1 MESFESQAFFEIFL
15 VLTST
20 FFLINRLSMMESI
33 FWVRKYKALLICLPL
48 MAISV
53 KRVLS
58 LAYVPDE
65 TAFLSFAHSGSIH
78 KMNLPELLFAPNF
91 EGFGSM
97 FWSTIGASIKVT
109 SFFSNESEWPNNYNY
124 LQIYDDEFMLDIY
137 SIQLVRAIALLTI
150 LLWFRMFV
158 RETIDNQGISKYLP
172 LLVLTF
178 PIMWWGGK
186 VSSPELIC
194 AGLAGMSGI
203 HVSKGNYARAIL
215 FVSLAAG
222 FKISAIPIFICVL
235 LVSLLSLKQDSKLNN
250 ENTLKKISI
259 LLLLSIFP
267 YLALNMY
274 VFTEPKDFFSN
285 LLNRLGGQSLAID
298 FSYLDLQIMQIL
310 SYPPTWTWDYVTV
323 SGLFYWWG
331 SALMYFAL
339 MSLLLMNRQ
348 FIYLFLFTAVPL
360 LTAFSLLVS
369 GAQLYSWYYFPS
381 ILFSIS
387 LLSRIELGKSN
398 FRRDCILTRQGYRIL
413 VLIIFVALGQSLN
426 GTLRERTQVLAHER
440 DLNNLPASMQCIVSA
455 TTGAENLFDLGV
467 IGKKTVFTE
476 TPLYSFPLF
485 EDSNSKTL
493 IVGGRSLMAL
503 EGDIYSNPDIVVDNS
518 ERCGSFVIIKV
529 HKKVDFD

>member
-1 MESFESQAFFEIFL
+1 MESFESQALFEIFL

-20 FFLINRLSMMESI
+20 FVLINRLSLMESN
-33 FWVRKYKALLICLPL
+33 FWGRRYKALLICIPF

-65 TAFLSFAHSGSIH
+65 TAFLSFAHSASIH
-78 KMNLPELLFAPNF
+78 KMNLPELLFAPNL

-97 FWSTIGASIKVT
+97 FWSTIGVAIKVT
-109 SFFSNESEWPNNYNY
+109 SFFSNESEWPNDYNY

-137 SIQLVRAIALLTI
+137 SIQLVRAIGLLTV

-203 HVSKGNYARAIL
+203 HVSRGNNARAIL
-215 FVSLAAG
+215 FASLAAG
-222 FKISAIPIFICVL
+222 FKVSAIPVLLCVL
-235 LVSLLSLKQDSKLNN
+235 LVSVLSLNQDSKLNN
-250 ENTLKKISI
+250 ENTLKKISR
-259 LLLLSIFP
+259 LLFLSLFP

-285 LLNRLGGQSLAID
+285 LLNRLAGQSLAID
-298 FSYLDLQIMQIL
+298 FSYLDLEIMQVL
-310 SYPPTWTWDYVTV
+310 SHPPIWTWDYVTM

-339 MSLLLMNRQ
+339 MSLLLINRQ
-348 FIYLFLFTAVPL
+348 YIYLFLFTAVPL
-360 LTAFSLLVS
+360 LTAFSLLIS
-369 GAQLYSWYYFPS
+369 GAQLYGYLYFPS
-381 ILFSIS
+381 VLFSIS
-387 LLSRIELGKSN
+387 LLSRIELGKSK
-398 FRRDCILTRQGYRIL
+398 FRRDYILTRQGCRIL
-413 VLIIFVALGQSLN
+413 VLILFVAAAQSLN

-440 DLNNLPASMQCIVSA
+440 DLNNLPVSMQCIVSA

-476 TPLYSFPLF
+476 TPPYSFPLF
-485 EDSNSKTL
+485 EDNDLKTL

-503 EGDIYSNPDIVVDNS
+503 QGDIYSNPNIVVDSS
-518 ERCGSFVIIKV
+518 ERCGSFMIIKV
-529 HKKVDFD
+529 HRN